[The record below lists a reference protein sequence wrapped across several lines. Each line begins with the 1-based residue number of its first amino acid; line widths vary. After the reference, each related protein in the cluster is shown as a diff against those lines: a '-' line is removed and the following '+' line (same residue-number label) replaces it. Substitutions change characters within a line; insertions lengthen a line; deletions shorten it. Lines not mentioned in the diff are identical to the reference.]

1 MFTPKTATE
10 AALLIRR
17 TENARNLDCAIFWNG
32 DGTATLDSWKTN
44 EDGKRVKSRYEIDLN
59 KKTCSCPDF
68 AGNRLVCKHLIYADG
83 IARDVETEEAQ
94 ETLLAQMDADAANCE
109 GAYPY

>member
-17 TENARNLDCAIFWNG
+17 TENAAKMNALIFWNG
-32 DGTATLDSWKTN
+32 DGTATLDSMKVN
-44 EDGKRVKSRYEIDLN
+44 EEGKKVRSRYEIDLN

-68 AGNRLVCKHLIYADG
+68 AGNRMVCKHLIYADG
-83 IARDVETEEAQ
+83 IAADMEIEEGQ
-94 ETLLAQMDADAANCE
+94 ESLLAQMDEDAETAE
-109 GAYPY
+109 VYPY